1 MMEQLK
7 SDAMVAIFRT
17 FFRIGLF
24 GFGGVLAVSRI
35 ELVEKEGWL
44 SESEFVQML
53 GICNFLP
60 GANVVSLAVF
70 VGGIRAGFVG
80 SVVAFLGLISAPTA
94 IILLLVSSY
103 PIMSRNP
110 IFQLS
115 LSWMASCGAGIIVAI
130 ALRLFSELP
139 KFKSYLSIVLI
150 LVICISV
157 FGLSIIPVVL
167 VMAPVAVLLEARST
181 HE

>member
-1 MMEQLK
+1 MSQLK
-7 SDAMVAIFRT
+7 SEAMATIFGT
-17 FFRIGLF
+17 FFRIGLL

-35 ELVEKEGWL
+35 ELVDKKRWL

-70 VGGIRAGFVG
+70 VGGIRAGFLG
-80 SVVAFLGLISAPTA
+80 SIAAFLGLISAPIA
-94 IILLLVSSY
+94 IIILLVSSY
-103 PIMSRNP
+103 PMMSRSSL
-110 IFQLS
+110 FQSS
-115 LSWMASCGAGIIVAI
+115 LSWMASCGAGIIAAI

-139 KFKSYLSIVLI
+139 KYRRYLTIVVV
-150 LVICISV
+150 LVACISF
-157 FGLSIIPVVL
+157 FGFSLIPVVL
-167 VMAPVAVLLEARST
+167 VMAPVAVLLEASST

>member
-1 MMEQLK
+1 MSQLK
-7 SDAMVAIFRT
+7 SEAMVIIFGT
-17 FFRIGLF
+17 FFRIGLL

-35 ELVEKEGWL
+35 ELVDKKQWL

-70 VGGIRAGFVG
+70 VGGIRAGFLG
-80 SVVAFLGLISAPTA
+80 SIAAFLGLISAPIA
-94 IILLLVSSY
+94 IIILLVTSY
-103 PIMSRNP
+103 PIMGRSFL
-110 IFQLS
+110 FQSS

-130 ALRLFSELP
+130 AFRLFSELP
-139 KFKSYLSIVLI
+139 KLRSYLAIVVV
-150 LVICISV
+150 LVTCISF
-157 FGLSIIPVVL
+157 FGFSIIPVVL
-167 VMAPVAVLLEARST
+167 VMAPIAVLLEARAA

>member
-1 MMEQLK
+1 MSQLK
-7 SDAMVAIFRT
+7 SEAMATIFGT
-17 FFRIGLF
+17 FFRIGLL

-35 ELVEKEGWL
+35 ELVDKKRWV

-70 VGGIRAGFVG
+70 VGGIRAGFLG
-80 SVVAFLGLISAPTA
+80 SIAAFLGLISAPIA
-94 IILLLVSSY
+94 IIILLVSSY
-103 PIMSRNP
+103 PIMSRSP
-110 IFQLS
+110 LFQSS

-139 KFKSYLSIVLI
+139 KLKRYLAIVLV
-150 LVICISV
+150 LVTCISF
-157 FGLSIIPVVL
+157 FGFSIIPVVL

>member
-1 MMEQLK
+1 MSRPK
-7 SDAMVAIFRT
+7 SEAMISIFKT
-17 FFRIGLF
+17 FFRIGLL

-35 ELVEKEGWL
+35 ELVDKKRWF
-44 SESEFVQML
+44 SEEEFVQML

-70 VGGIRAGFVG
+70 VGGIRAGFLG
-80 SVVAFLGLISAPTA
+80 SIFAFLGLISAPIA
-94 IILLLVSSY
+94 IIILLVSSY
-103 PIMSRNP
+103 PILSLNP
-110 IFQLS
+110 FFQSS

-139 KFKSYLSIVLI
+139 KFKSYLIIVMV
-150 LVICISV
+150 LVACIAG

-167 VMAPVAVLLEARST
+167 VMAPIAVLFEASSS

>member
-1 MMEQLK
+1 MSRLK
-7 SDAMVAIFRT
+7 SEAMTSIFSI
-17 FFRIGLF
+17 FFRIGLL

-35 ELVEKEGWL
+35 ELVDKKRWL
-44 SESEFVQML
+44 SEEEFVQML

-70 VGGIRAGFVG
+70 VGGIRAGFLG
-80 SVVAFLGLISAPTA
+80 SVVAFLGLISAPIA
-94 IILLLVSSY
+94 IIILLVSSY
-103 PIMSRNP
+103 PILSLNP
-110 IFQLS
+110 FFQSS

-139 KFKSYLSIVLI
+139 KFKSYLIIVMV
-150 LVICISV
+150 LVACIAG

-167 VMAPVAVLLEARST
+167 VMTPIAVLFEASSS